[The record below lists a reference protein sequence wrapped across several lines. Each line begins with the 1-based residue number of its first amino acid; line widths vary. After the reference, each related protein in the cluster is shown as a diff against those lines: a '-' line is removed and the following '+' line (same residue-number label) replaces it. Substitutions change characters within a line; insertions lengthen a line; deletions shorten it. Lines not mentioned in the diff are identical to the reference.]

1 MIMKEQKD
9 IHTTDPFEAEGQRA
23 KILRAAL
30 LQLLAETE
38 QQMTRIE
45 NAFKALDK

>member
-9 IHTTDPFEAEGQRA
+9 VPAADPFEAEGQRA
-23 KILRAAL
+23 AILRAAL

-45 NAFKALDK
+45 NAFEALDK